1 MSDTKQQ
8 TQHGEQ
14 EQEQQQQQQ
23 QHQPQ
28 QQQPQGLPDEAIALA
43 SRLYN
48 GARAGDLALFQQ
60 ALPAGLP
67 ANLANEKGD
76 SLLMLAAY
84 YGHANLVRLLL
95 HHGADPNRLNDKGQS
110 PLAGAVFKAE
120 DAVIEALLEGG
131 ADPEFGSPTPL
142 ETIVM
147 FRQEDKWRAAFEAA
161 PGRGQA
167 GK

>member
-1 MSDTKQQ
+1 MTST
-8 TQHGEQ
+8 
-14 EQEQQQQQQ
+14 
-23 QHQPQ
+23 
-28 QQQPQGLPDEAIALA
+28 QQPPQTETQPTSQGLPDEAIALA

-67 ANLANEKGD
+67 ANMTNEKGD

-95 HHGADPNRLNDKGQS
+95 QHGADPNRLNDKGQS

-131 ADPEFGSPTPL
+131 ADPEFGAPTPL
-142 ETIVM
+142 ESIVM
-147 FRQEDKWRAAFEAA
+147 FRQEEKWRAAFETA
-161 PGRGQA
+161 PGRGKAAAKQ
-167 GK
+167 

>member
-1 MSDTKQQ
+1 MASTQQ
-8 TQHGEQ
+8 QPPQAED
-14 EQEQQQQQQ
+14 QQQQQ
-23 QHQPQ
+23 P
-28 QQQPQGLPDEAIALA
+28 PQGLPDEAIALA
-43 SRLYN
+43 QRLYN

-67 ANLANEKGD
+67 ANMANEKGD

-95 HHGADPNRLNDKGQS
+95 QHGADPNRLNDKGQS

-120 DAVIEALLEGG
+120 NAVVEALLEGG
-131 ADPEFGSPTPL
+131 ADPEYGTPTAL
-142 ETIVM
+142 DTIAM

-161 PGRGQA
+161 PGRGTAKQ
-167 GK
+167 